1 VLARR
6 NCVDPGEFARGDR
19 ARRGPIGGSTRFC
32 SRADG
37 GAPSRLGAEC
47 VRIARRM
54 SHRLPLLN
62 ERAYATRACRYCPK
76 LCRPACP
83 VATVTGNDAL
93 SPWGILG
100 GLDPLAQGG
109 APATSEALAPAFAC
123 SGCGH
128 CEAHCELATPV
139 MDTVREARSVARS
152 RQLLP
157 LAAQRALDA
166 LPDRERRAN
175 EAGRALSAGADAITT
190 GVVLFPGCTM
200 VATEPSRIEITRRAI
215 EAVVGPVS
223 VVADQCCGLSW
234 LELGAVDEFRA
245 RAEALSARLES
256 RTVVTLDAGCAHA
269 MRVLAG
275 PNPRAPR
282 EVLTLEEWLE
292 SRLEV
297 LPHGA
302 LASMGPF
309 AVHDA
314 CRLGRGLGVF
324 DAPRAIVQRLTGA
337 PALELAQ
344 RRSQSLCSG
353 GGGGLPLTMPFA
365 ADAITDELA
374 SLVRDSGA
382 AHVLTGCPTS
392 KRRLARAG
400 VSAFTLAD
408 LFCQLASD

>member
-1 VLARR
+1 
-6 NCVDPGEFARGDR
+6 
-19 ARRGPIGGSTRFC
+19 
-32 SRADG
+32 
-37 GAPSRLGAEC
+37 
-47 VRIARRM
+47 M

-62 ERAYATRACRYCPK
+62 ERADATRACRYCPK

-128 CEAHCELATPV
+128 CESHCELATPV

-157 LAAQRALDA
+157 IAAQRALDA
-166 LPDRERRAN
+166 LPERERRAN
-175 EAGRALSAGADAITT
+175 EAGRALSVQPEGASA

-200 VATEPSRIEITRRAI
+200 VATEPSRIDATRRAI
-215 EAVVGPVS
+215 EAVVGPVT
-223 VVADQCCGLSW
+223 VVADQCCGLPW

-245 RAEALSARLES
+245 RAEALSSRLAA

-269 MRVLAG
+269 MRVLSQ
-275 PNPRAPR
+275 PRANAPAA
-282 EVLTLEEWLE
+282 VLTLEEWLE

-337 PALELAQ
+337 AALELTQ
-344 RRSQSLCSG
+344 SRSQSLCSG
-353 GGGGLPLTMPFA
+353 GGGGLPRTMPFA

-374 SLVRDSGA
+374 SLVRASGA